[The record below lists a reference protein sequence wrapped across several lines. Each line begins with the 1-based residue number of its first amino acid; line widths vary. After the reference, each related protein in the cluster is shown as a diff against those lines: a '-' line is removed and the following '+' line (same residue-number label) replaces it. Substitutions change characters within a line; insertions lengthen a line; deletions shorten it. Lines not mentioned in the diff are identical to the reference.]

1 VYRKVLVELHTRR
14 DIYGYDLLAWA
25 LHAKG
30 RDAEAKAAM
39 THALAQGTRD
49 AQLFYHA
56 AVIERALGDGAA
68 ASDLFA
74 RARAL
79 QPAASTAASEAQ

>member
-1 VYRKVLVELHTRR
+1 MYRKVLVELRTRR
-14 DIYGYDLLAWA
+14 DIYGYDLLAWS
-25 LHAKG
+25 LHAQG

-39 THALAQGTRD
+39 AHALAQGTRD

-56 AVIERALGDGAA
+56 AVIERSLGDETAA
-68 ASDLFA
+68 GEFFA

-79 QPAASTAASEAQ
+79 QPTASTAASEAQ